1 MLIIKCKYFPNKI
14 TLFILKGL
22 FVLKRNREYIALR
35 NSILIGW
42 LLTLIVMGL
51 SVYFS
56 SIVYLLIG
64 CFILSLKYG
73 LMGTIKNVEKHLSTW
88 ANFGVIEK
96 PVNRRVTRPFQFRG
110 GLIVSLALGF
120 VEMVIKGLCISY
132 FILGLETHVFRLM
145 RRNARV

>member
-1 MLIIKCKYFPNKI
+1 M
-14 TLFILKGL
+14 
-22 FVLKRNREYIALR
+22 KRNREYIVLR

-42 LLTLIVMGL
+42 LLTIIIMGL

-56 SIVYLLIG
+56 SIAYLLIG

-73 LMGTIKNVEKHLSTW
+73 LMGTIKNVEKRLPTW

-110 GLIVSLALGF
+110 GLLVSLAFGF

-132 FILGLETHVFRLM
+132 FILGLETYVYRLM
-145 RRNARV
+145 RKNARV

>member
-1 MLIIKCKYFPNKI
+1 MKK
-14 TLFILKGL
+14 
-22 FVLKRNREYIALR
+22 NREYIVLR

-42 LLTLIVMGL
+42 LLTITVIGL
-51 SVYFS
+51 AIYFS

-73 LMGTIKNVEKHLSTW
+73 LTGTVKNVEKRLPTW

-110 GLIVSLALGF
+110 GLLVSLALGF

-132 FILGLETHVFRLM
+132 FILGLETHVYRLM
-145 RRNARV
+145 RRNAKV

>member
-1 MLIIKCKYFPNKI
+1 M
-14 TLFILKGL
+14 KGL
-22 FVLKRNREYIALR
+22 FVLNINREYIALR

-42 LLTLIVMGL
+42 LLTCFVIGL
-51 SVYFS
+51 SIYFS
-56 SIVYLLIG
+56 SVVYLLIG

-73 LMGTIKNVEKHLSTW
+73 LMGTVKNVEKRLPTW

-110 GLIVSLALGF
+110 GLLVSLALGF

-132 FILGLETHVFRLM
+132 FILGLETHVYRLM
-145 RRNARV
+145 RRNARI

>member
-1 MLIIKCKYFPNKI
+1 M
-14 TLFILKGL
+14 
-22 FVLKRNREYIALR
+22 KRNREYIALR
-35 NSILIGW
+35 NSILVGW
-42 LLTLIVMGL
+42 LLTIIVMGL
-51 SVYFS
+51 SIYFS

-73 LMGTIKNVEKHLSTW
+73 LVGTVKNVEKRLPTW

-110 GLIVSLALGF
+110 GLLVSLALGF

-132 FILGLETHVFRLM
+132 FILGLETYVYRLI
-145 RRNARV
+145 RKNARV

>member
-1 MLIIKCKYFPNKI
+1 MN
-14 TLFILKGL
+14 
-22 FVLKRNREYIALR
+22 RNREYIVLR

-42 LLTLIVMGL
+42 LLTIIVMGL
-51 SVYFS
+51 SIYFS
-56 SIVYLLIG
+56 SIIYLLIG

-73 LMGTIKNVEKHLSTW
+73 LMGTIKNVEKRLPTW

-110 GLIVSLALGF
+110 GLLVSLALGF

-132 FILGLETHVFRLM
+132 FILGLETYIYHFM
-145 RRNARV
+145 RSNTRM

>member
-1 MLIIKCKYFPNKI
+1 M
-14 TLFILKGL
+14 
-22 FVLKRNREYIALR
+22 KRKREYIVLR

-42 LLTLIVMGL
+42 LLTIIVMGL

-56 SIVYLLIG
+56 SIAYLLIG

-73 LMGTIKNVEKHLSTW
+73 LMGTIKNVEKRLPTW

-110 GLIVSLALGF
+110 GLLVSLALGF

-132 FILGLETHVFRLM
+132 FILGLETYVYRLM

>member
-1 MLIIKCKYFPNKI
+1 M
-14 TLFILKGL
+14 
-22 FVLKRNREYIALR
+22 KRNREYIVLR

-42 LLTLIVMGL
+42 LLTIIVMGL

-73 LMGTIKNVEKHLSTW
+73 LMGTIKNVENRLPTW

-96 PVNRRVTRPFQFRG
+96 PVNRRVTKPFQFQG
-110 GLIVSLALGF
+110 GLLASLALGF

-132 FILGLETHVFRLM
+132 FILGLETYVYRLM

>member
-1 MLIIKCKYFPNKI
+1 M
-14 TLFILKGL
+14 
-22 FVLKRNREYIALR
+22 KRNREYIVLR
-35 NSILIGW
+35 NSILLGW
-42 LLTLIVMGL
+42 LLTIIVMGL

-56 SIVYLLIG
+56 SIAYLLIG

-73 LMGTIKNVEKHLSTW
+73 LMGTIKNVEKRLPTW

-110 GLIVSLALGF
+110 GILVSLALGF

-132 FILGLETHVFRLM
+132 FILGLETYVYRLM

>member
-1 MLIIKCKYFPNKI
+1 M
-14 TLFILKGL
+14 
-22 FVLKRNREYIALR
+22 FVLKRNREYIVLR

-42 LLTLIVMGL
+42 LLTIIVMGL
-51 SVYFS
+51 SIYFS
-56 SIVYLLIG
+56 SIVYLIIG

-73 LMGTIKNVEKHLSTW
+73 LMGTVKNVEKRLPTW

-132 FILGLETHVFRLM
+132 FILGLETYVYRLI
-145 RRNARV
+145 RKNARV

>member
-1 MLIIKCKYFPNKI
+1 M
-14 TLFILKGL
+14 
-22 FVLKRNREYIALR
+22 KRNREYINLR

-42 LLTLIVMGL
+42 LLTTIFMGL

-73 LMGTIKNVEKHLSTW
+73 LMGTIKNVEKRLPTW

-110 GLIVSLALGF
+110 GLLVSLALGF

-132 FILGLETHVFRLM
+132 FILGLETYVYRLM
-145 RRNARV
+145 RKNARV

>member
-1 MLIIKCKYFPNKI
+1 M
-14 TLFILKGL
+14 
-22 FVLKRNREYIALR
+22 FVLKKNREYIVLR

-42 LLTLIVMGL
+42 LLTITVIGL
-51 SVYFS
+51 SIYFS

-73 LMGTIKNVEKHLSTW
+73 LMGTVKNVEKRLPTW

-110 GLIVSLALGF
+110 GLLVSLALGF

-132 FILGLETHVFRLM
+132 FILGLETYIYRLM

>member
-1 MLIIKCKYFPNKI
+1 MN
-14 TLFILKGL
+14 
-22 FVLKRNREYIALR
+22 RNREYIVLR

-42 LLTLIVMGL
+42 LLTIIVMGL
-51 SVYFS
+51 SIYFS
-56 SIVYLLIG
+56 SIIYLLIG

-73 LMGTIKNVEKHLSTW
+73 LMGTIKNVEKRLPTW

-110 GLIVSLALGF
+110 GLLVSLALGF

-132 FILGLETHVFRLM
+132 FILGLETYIYHLM
-145 RRNARV
+145 RSNTRM

>member
-1 MLIIKCKYFPNKI
+1 M
-14 TLFILKGL
+14 
-22 FVLKRNREYIALR
+22 VLR

-42 LLTLIVMGL
+42 LLTIIVMGL

-56 SIVYLLIG
+56 SIAYLLIG

-73 LMGTIKNVEKHLSTW
+73 LMGTIKNVEKRLPTW
-88 ANFGVIEK
+88 ANFGVIEN

-110 GLIVSLALGF
+110 RLLVSLAFGF

-132 FILGLETHVFRLM
+132 FILGLETYVYRLM

>member
-1 MLIIKCKYFPNKI
+1 MN
-14 TLFILKGL
+14 
-22 FVLKRNREYIALR
+22 RNREYIALR

-42 LLTLIVMGL
+42 LLTCIVIGL
-51 SVYFS
+51 SIYFS
-56 SIVYLLIG
+56 SVVYLLIG

-73 LMGTIKNVEKHLSTW
+73 LMGTVKNVEKRLPTW

-96 PVNRRVTRPFQFRG
+96 PVNRRVTRPFQLRG
-110 GLIVSLALGF
+110 GLLVSLALGF

-132 FILGLETHVFRLM
+132 FILGLETHVYRLM

>member
-1 MLIIKCKYFPNKI
+1 M
-14 TLFILKGL
+14 
-22 FVLKRNREYIALR
+22 KRNQEYVVLR
-35 NSILIGW
+35 NSIFIGW
-42 LLTLIVMGL
+42 LLTIIVIGL
-51 SVYFS
+51 SIYFS

-73 LMGTIKNVEKHLSTW
+73 LMGTVKNVEKRLPTW

-96 PVNRRVTRPFQFRG
+96 PVNRRVTRPFPFRG
-110 GLIVSLALGF
+110 GFIVSLALGF

-132 FILGLETHVFRLM
+132 FILGLETYIYRLM

>member
-1 MLIIKCKYFPNKI
+1 MN
-14 TLFILKGL
+14 
-22 FVLKRNREYIALR
+22 RNREYIALR

-42 LLTLIVMGL
+42 LLTCIVIGL
-51 SVYFS
+51 SIYFS
-56 SIVYLLIG
+56 SVVYLLIG

-73 LMGTIKNVEKHLSTW
+73 LIGTVKNVEKRLPTW

-110 GLIVSLALGF
+110 GLLVSLALGF

-132 FILGLETHVFRLM
+132 FILGLETHVYRLT